1 MGRKAKW
8 VVIAVLIL
16 TLSLMATAQV
26 VKKAQGGLHDL
37 QAASPRTWVGSVV
50 QPLEDVRVQALSVK
64 GAEALSSGPKAAA
77 GLTQFRTLA
86 AGFDRFVSE
95 NGTRWQVQLDRRTGL
110 PALVEGEGLPWIAG
124 EGNTLRATGKPGR
137 DVMESL
143 SRQFIA
149 DHPEFFP
156 VSQDDLVL
164 VPEGTVELDGY
175 LYFIRYEYRRNGIP
189 VEGSNV
195 VFRLNHGN
203 LIQFGAEKVAPLAD
217 VDTLPS
223 FDAETAR
230 QILEGYVGGW
240 SPADQIVDAG
250 HLSIIPF
257 APEGDVG
264 PFAGAPGT
272 GLEYRLV
279 YNVVFHREGEMGTW
293 EAKID
298 AHTGDVLTFRDRNE
312 YGNVTGG
319 IYPNSNLDTEVVR
332 PLPFLTVSGTNATQ
346 GGVYSQ
352 TSGTVTAALTGKYV
366 KVTDSCGTSSL
377 SVTAPADLAFSKSTG
392 TDCTTPGVGGS
403 GNTHAART
411 GYYHLTLWKEKAMG
425 WLTSNTWLQG
435 QLTDKVNLSQTCN
448 AYWDGSAVNFFKS
461 GGGCS
466 NTGELPTVFLHEV
479 GHGLDS
485 NDGSA
490 SSTVGSSESYGD
502 LCGILATHS
511 SCLGV
516 NFIPGNQCTGYGNAC
531 TNCTGIRDA
540 DYTKHTNSTSPAT
553 PAQLS
558 GTSGFHCS
566 TSSSYPG
573 PCGREGH
580 CESYIMSEAG
590 WDLAAK
596 DLPAAGF
603 DANTSWFIADRLFY
617 LTRPTSGDS
626 YTCSGTTA
634 NGCGTSNWYVTFR
647 AVDDDNGNLSDGTP
661 HAAAIYAAF
670 NRHGIACSTTV
681 NTSSATCASI
691 GQPVLTAT
699 AGNNSVSLSWAA
711 VTNATKYMVLRN
723 ELSSSAG
730 MGIVTT
736 VTTTSYTD
744 TGLANG
750 ITYYYSLVAVGS
762 SNACFGTLA
771 AVKSAT
777 PTASTTT
784 YSLSGTVSGAATS
797 GVTITLS
804 GAASATT
811 TTATGGTYSFSGLAN
826 GSYTVTP
833 TLSGYTFSP
842 SSTAV
847 TVSGANQTG
856 INFTATA
863 AATYSISGT
872 VSGAIAAGVTMTLSG
887 ASSAT
892 TTTATGGT
900 YTFSGLANGTYTV
913 TPSLSGYTF
922 SPTST
927 SVTIASANQ
936 TGKNFTSTAST
947 TYSISGTVSGA
958 IAAGVTMTLSGASS
972 ATTTTATGGTYTFSG
987 LANGT
992 YTVTPSLTGYTFS
1005 PTSTSVTIAS
1015 ANQTG
1020 KNFTSTIVTGDTV
1033 LTSGVGVSTGALT
1046 LQTWKYY
1053 TIAVPSGATGLSITL
1068 TGLSAD
1074 LDLYVNNSTTHPT
1087 TSSYYGRS
1095 YNGSTTN
1102 ESLSYTNP
1110 TVATWSIGVYAYAA
1124 GNATVTATVTTG
1136 TSTYS
1141 ISGAVSGA
1149 VTSGVTM
1156 TLSGA
1161 ASATTTTATGGTYT
1175 FSGLANGTYTVTPSL
1190 TGYTFSPT
1198 STSVTISGA
1207 NQTGKNFTATAV
1219 SGDTPLTS
1227 GTGVSGSLTTTGTYK
1242 YYTIAVPTGATNL
1255 SVTLTGLSADLDLY
1269 VNNST
1274 THPTSSTYYGAST
1287 NSSTTNESLS
1297 YASPTVAT
1305 WSIGVYAYAA
1315 GSYTV
1320 TATVTTGGGGGT
1332 VTLLTDGFE
1341 NTGWSQ
1347 VDTSGDGTWS
1357 YTASGTN
1364 PTCSKHGGSYMAMFN
1379 SYTASSGVATRLYKA
1394 TGFAISST
1402 ATSATLTFW
1411 MYHDPGY
1418 SSYADKIQVQ
1428 VSTNSGSTWTSVGS
1442 AINRYAATAG
1452 WTQHTI
1458 DLSAYKGST
1467 VNLGFLA
1474 TSAYGN
1480 NMFVDDALVT
1490 AVLPA
1495 FGGRGAD
1502 TISKDSVKKF

>member
-8 VVIAVLIL
+8 VVIAVLVLALSVL
-16 TLSLMATAQV
+16 TTAQV

-37 QAASPRTWVGSVV
+37 QTASPRTWVGSVV
-50 QPLEDVRVQALSVK
+50 QPLDEVRAQALSPK
-64 GAEALSSGPKAAA
+64 GAAALSAGPKASA
-77 GLTQFRTLA
+77 GLAQFRTLTE
-86 AGFDRFVSE
+86 GFDRFVNE

-124 EGNTLRATGKPGR
+124 EGNTLRAAGR
-137 DVMESL
+137 PDRTSMEAL
-143 SRQFIA
+143 SRQFMM
-149 DHPEFFP
+149 DHPELFP
-156 VSQDDLVL
+156 VNQDDLVL

-175 LYFIRYEYRRNGIP
+175 LYFVRYEYRRNGIP

-195 VFRLNHGN
+195 VFRVNHGN

-217 VDTLPS
+217 VDTVPS
-223 FDAETAR
+223 FDTETAR

-240 SPADQIVDAG
+240 SSADQIVDPG

-257 APEGDVG
+257 APEGDLG

-279 YNVVFHREGEMGTW
+279 YTVVFHRDGQMGTW

-319 IYPNSNLDTEVVR
+319 IYPTSNLDTEVVR

-392 TDCTTPGVGGS
+392 TDCTTPGVGGA

-479 GHGLDS
+479 GHGMDS
-485 NDGSA
+485 NDGSV

-516 NFIPGNQCTGYGNAC
+516 NFIPGQNCTGYGNAC
-531 TNCTGIRDA
+531 TSCTGIRDA

-558 GTSGFHCS
+558 ASSGFHCS

-596 DLPAAGF
+596 DLPAAGY

-691 GQPVLTAT
+691 GQPTLTAT
-699 AGNNSVSLSWAA
+699 AGSNSVSLSWAA

-723 ELSSSAG
+723 ELSSTAG

-777 PTASTTT
+777 PTAGTTT
-784 YSLSGTVSGAATS
+784 YSISGTVSGAATS
-797 GVTITLS
+797 GVTMTLS

-811 TTATGGTYSFSGLAN
+811 TTATGGTYTFSNLAA

-833 TLSGYTFSP
+833 SLTGYTFSP
-842 SSTAV
+842 ASTAV
-847 TVSGANQTG
+847 TISSANQTG

-863 AATYSISGT
+863 STDTTAPTATISSGPSGTITVNNATFVWTGSDNVTPTASLQYAYYLAGRDSGYGAYSTATTVSYSALANGSYTFYVKAKDAAGNESTAVTRAFTVSVTSGDIALTSGVGVSTGALALQTWKYYTIAVPSGATNLTVTLTGLSADLDLYDNNSTTHPTTTAYTGRSYNGSTTNESISHTSPVAGTWSIGVYAYAAGTATVTATVTTGTTTYSISGA
-872 VSGAIAAGVTMTLSG
+872 VSGAVTSGVTMTLSG
-887 ASSAT
+887 AG
-892 TTTATGGT
+892 TG
-900 YTFSGLANGTYTV
+900 
-913 TPSLSGYTF
+913 
-922 SPTST
+922 
-927 SVTIASANQ
+927 
-936 TGKNFTSTAST
+936 
-947 TYSISGTVSGA
+947 
-958 IAAGVTMTLSGASS
+958 
-972 ATTTTATGGTYTFSG
+972 TTTTATGGTYTFSG

-1020 KNFTSTIVTGDTV
+1020 KNFTATAVSGDTP
-1033 LTSGVGVSTGALT
+1033 LTSGVGVSTGSMAI
-1046 LQTWKYY
+1046 QTWKYY
-1053 TIAVPSGATGLSITL
+1053 TIAVPSGATNLAITL
-1068 TGLSAD
+1068 TGLTAD
-1074 LDLYVNNSTTHPT
+1074 LDLYVNNSATHPT
-1087 TSSYYGRS
+1087 TS
-1095 YNGSTTN
+1095 
-1102 ESLSYTNP
+1102 
-1110 TVATWSIGVYAYAA
+1110 
-1124 GNATVTATVTTG
+1124 
-1136 TSTYS
+1136 
-1141 ISGAVSGA
+1141 
-1149 VTSGVTM
+1149 
-1156 TLSGA
+1156 
-1161 ASATTTTATGGTYT
+1161 
-1175 FSGLANGTYTVTPSL
+1175 
-1190 TGYTFSPT
+1190 
-1198 STSVTISGA
+1198 
-1207 NQTGKNFTATAV
+1207 
-1219 SGDTPLTS
+1219 
-1227 GTGVSGSLTTTGTYK
+1227 
-1242 YYTIAVPTGATNL
+1242 
-1255 SVTLTGLSADLDLY
+1255 
-1269 VNNST
+1269 
-1274 THPTSSTYYGAST
+1274 TYYGAGT
-1287 NSSTTNESLS
+1287 NSGTTSESLS

-1315 GSYTV
+1315 GSATV

-1332 VTLLTDGFE
+1332 TTLWSNGFE
-1341 NTGWSQ
+1341 STTGWSQ
-1347 VDTSGDGTWS
+1347 VDTSGTSGTWS
-1357 YTASGTN
+1357 NVTAGTY
-1364 PTCSKHGGSYMAMFN
+1364 PTCSAHAGSYMAKFN
-1379 SYTASSGVATRLYKA
+1379 SYNATSGNATRYYYT
-1394 TGFAISST
+1394 TGTAISST
-1402 ATSATLTFW
+1402 ATAATVTFW
-1411 MYHDPGY
+1411 MYHDTGY
-1418 SSYADKIQVQ
+1418 TTNADKVQVQ
-1428 VSTNSGSTWTSVGS
+1428 ISTNSGSTWTSVGT
-1442 AINRYAATAG
+1442 AVNRYDGSTG
-1452 WTQHTI
+1452 WKQHTV
-1458 DLSAYKGST
+1458 DVSSYKGST
-1467 VNLGFLA
+1467 VLIGFLG

-1480 NMFVDDALVT
+1480 NIYVDDAALT
-1490 AVLPA
+1490 QTTPGLT
-1495 FGGRGAD
+1495 GRGD
-1502 TISKDSVKKF
+1502 FVKELDVKKAGF